1 MSALK
6 KAIDDA
12 GGVPAVSLACG
23 KTPRAV
29 YKWLAANCLPRTD
42 YTGETNY
49 AQRIAELAAGNGK
62 PFEVKQLLADV
73 ARPSRLSSAP
83 CLP

>member
-12 GGVPAVSLACG
+12 GGVTIVSVACG

-29 YKWLAANCLPRTD
+29 YKWLSAESLPRTD
-42 YTGETNY
+42 YTGETSY
-49 AQRIAELAAGNGK
+49 AEKISKLAEANGK
-62 PFEVKQLLADV
+62 PFEAKQLLASLALV
-73 ARPSRLSSAP
+73 RLPNCSA
-83 CLP
+83 